1 MREPQEYPSA
11 SFRMIAV
18 VALLVG
24 VGAGVFAFFSFVL
37 PSLSDGGKTVYI
49 QADNSPIKTPPN
61 QPGGMDVPHQDK
73 LVFNSVAAPNARQN
87 PPERLAPPP
96 EEPVYGS
103 NQNSPAIQSGGGTST
118 QESLVVT
125 QLPAGRTDAPGAKAP
140 QVPAALGR
148 AIQPVDGPAPAVTPE
163 SSKPSEITS
172 FDPDK
177 QDGKLGR
184 KVKIVSSD
192 SDETPEQ
199 NGDGSLVIEYPGS
212 KKSGSAEPLAQE
224 EAAVVAEAT
233 APPMALTP
241 QTPSE
246 EGAAQEAANPLL
258 ATEEVQKNY
267 PAEQKTVA
275 LTPAPKPESS
285 SGSARFQLASF
296 TDRESADSAIENLK
310 NKYASALGGA
320 SLHVASATV
329 KGKQVF
335 RVQGSAASK
344 EEVDEICTRVKAS
357 GGACV
362 PAR

>member
-49 QADNSPIKTPPN
+49 QADNSPIKTPPD

-73 LVFNSVAAPNARQN
+73 LVFNSVASPGARQN

-103 NQNSPAIQSGGGTST
+103 AQNSPAIQSGGGTNS

-125 QLPAGRTDAPGAKAP
+125 QLPAGRTDAPGAKAAP
-140 QVPAALGR
+140 QIPAALGR
-148 AIQPVDGPAPAVTPE
+148 AIQPVEGATPAVA
-163 SSKPSEITS
+163 SEGNKSGEIGVS

-177 QDGKLGR
+177 QDGKSSR

-192 SDETPEQ
+192 STETPEQ
-199 NGDGSLVIEYPGS
+199 EGGGSMVMEYPAPT
-212 KKSGSAEPLAQE
+212 KSGAAEAISQE
-224 EAAVVAEAT
+224 ETSAVVAEAT
-233 APPMALTP
+233 APPMAITP
-241 QTPSE
+241 QESALE
-246 EGAAQEAANPLL
+246 EGGNPLL
-258 ATEEVQKNY
+258 ATEEVQK
-267 PAEQKTVA
+267 PAVEQKTA
-275 LTPAPKPESS
+275 AITPAQKPEASG
-285 SGSARFQLASF
+285 GSARFQLASF

-320 SLHVASATV
+320 SLHVTSATV

-344 EEVDEICTRVKAS
+344 EEVEEICARVKSS